1 MLLIRRGLVKID
13 YLARLGTKDSYKA
26 KFEALADALDDAPFV
41 DAEPVV
47 RCKDC
52 VLHGKCITE
61 ETFEAC
67 GKYDGFCCV
76 GKRRY
81 DDARNTPNHV

>member
-1 MLLIRRGLVKID
+1 MRLIGRGLVKID
-13 YLARLGTKDSYKA
+13 YLVRLGAKNSYKA
-26 KFEALADALDDAPFV
+26 KFEALAAALDDAPYV

-61 ETFEAC
+61 ETFETV

-76 GKRRY
+76 GKKVE
-81 DDARNTPNHV
+81 AHG

>member
-1 MLLIRRGLVKID
+1 MRLIRRELVMID
-13 YLARLGTKDSYKA
+13 YLTRLGTKDSYKA
-26 KFEALADALDDAPFV
+26 KFEALAAALDDAPFV

-52 VLHGKCITE
+52 VLHGECITE
-61 ETFEAC
+61 EVLEAC

-76 GKRRY
+76 GKRM
-81 DDARNTPNHV
+81 DEGTEE

>member
-1 MLLIRRGLVKID
+1 MDLINRGLVRFE
-13 YLARLGTKDSYKA
+13 YLAKLGTKDTYKA
-26 KFEALADALDDAPFV
+26 KFEALCAAVDSAPAV
-41 DAEPVV
+41 DAEQVV

-76 GKRRY
+76 GKK
-81 DDARNTPNHV
+81 AEAHG

>member
-1 MLLIRRGLVKID
+1 MRLIRRELVMID
-13 YLARLGTKDSYKA
+13 YLTRLGTKDSYKA
-26 KFEALADALDDAPFV
+26 KFEALTAALDDAPFV

-76 GKRRY
+76 GKK
-81 DDARNTPNHV
+81 AETHG